1 MLPIVVELTVE
12 VLTTKFA
19 DDALAGTATEL
30 GTDAAGL
37 ALAKLTTAPVAG
49 AAPVR
54 LTVPVVDWPP
64 VTLEGLT
71 LTPFKAAGA
80 AVGGL

>member
-1 MLPIVVELTVE
+1 MLPAVVELTVE
-12 VLTTKFA
+12 VFTAKFA
-19 DDALAGTATEL
+19 DDALAETITEL

-37 ALAKLTTAPVAG
+37 ALAKFTTAPVAA

-54 LTVPVVDWPP
+54 LTVPVADWPP
-64 VTLEGLT
+64 LTLEGLT
-71 LTPFKAAGA
+71 STLLNAAGP